1 MIGTKQW
8 GHVAAAAAIPSCP
21 RQAPEVGIRAMTCGA
36 MSQTVD
42 FYKIE
47 SQMGLV
53 YHYKL
58 SEQFLSFGQ
67 LNNRRPG
74 TEQEWET

>member
-1 MIGTKQW
+1 MIGARQR
-8 GHVAAAAAIPSCP
+8 GHAAAAAAIPSYP

-36 MSQTVD
+36 KSQTVD
-42 FYKIE
+42 FYVIE
-47 SQMGLV
+47 SQMGRV

-67 LNNRRPG
+67 LNNRRSG
-74 TEQEWET
+74 TEQE